1 MNLPITIG
9 MWLAAAAPLVAVL
22 VLLIGL
28 GWRASSAAAAGYFL
42 AAILALTL
50 FQASLGNVALQ
61 SVKGVWD
68 ALFIA
73 YIIAPALLLYEISDE
88 AGAFGAIRRGIEAIT
103 PNDLLH
109 VLAFGWVFPSF
120 LQSITGF
127 GAPIAVAAPL
137 LLALGVKPLWAVA
150 VPIIGHAWA
159 KTFGTLG
166 IAWDALV
173 SVAGSAG
180 SHLALVATGVML
192 AAANLLAGF
201 TIAWLYGRG
210 KGIREA
216 MPALLIVSA
225 IHGLG
230 QLGISLIAPN
240 LANVVPGALA
250 LIAIIVLARTVYSET
265 SKVTDSQL
273 MTESGQAGVPA
284 GHQRAASAL
293 SGEPK
298 KKPSYQMPLWLAFG
312 PYLLLTLLIMA
323 VELVPAVGDPLAS
336 ISFGLPFPSFTTG
349 YGIVTE
355 ATDAYSGFS
364 PLTHPGTFLLVSSV
378 IAFWVFRSRGYIPAG
393 RIDEIAV
400 DTAKTSSPTIMAVMA
415 FIPLALVMEGSG
427 MVLELAAGL
436 ARVASA
442 PIYALLSPLIGAF
455 GGFLTGSNLSANI
468 LFGPL
473 QEKAAAALALN
484 PAIIVAAQ
492 TAGAAIG
499 SAIAIS
505 AVLLGLGAVGAT
517 GETATA
523 IRRMMPYV
531 AITLIAIALI
541 TLAGTMFFPVNG
553 GAAEAGG

>member
-1 MNLPITIG
+1 MDLPITLSF
-9 MWLAAAAPLVAVL
+9 WLAAAAPLAAVL
-22 VLLIGL
+22 VLLIGR
-28 GWRASSAAAAGYFL
+28 GWKASSAAAVGYFV

-68 ALFIA
+68 ALVIA

-120 LQSITGF
+120 LQGITGF

-137 LLALGVKPLWAVA
+137 LVALGVKPVWAVA
-150 VPIIGHAWA
+150 IPIIGHAWA

-166 IAWDALV
+166 VAWEALTGV
-173 SVAGSAG
+173 TDPSDPTI
-180 SHLALVATGVML
+180 ALVATGIML
-192 AAANLLAGF
+192 AVANLIAGV

-210 KGIREA
+210 RGIREA
-216 MPALLIVSA
+216 MPALLIVAA

-230 QLGISLIAPN
+230 QLAIALIAPN

-250 LIAIIVLARTVYSET
+250 LVVIIVLAHKVYN
-265 SKVTDSQL
+265 
-273 MTESGQAGVPA
+273 
-284 GHQRAASAL
+284 
-293 SGEPK
+293 
-298 KKPSYQMPLWLAFG
+298 KPSQVKNSPLMRESSSADVPSGDQKSEAPSEGGRQAMPLWLAFG
-312 PYLLLTLLIMA
+312 PYLLLTVLIMA
-323 VELVPAVGDPLAS
+323 AELVPFIGEPLAS
-336 ISFGLPFPSFTTG
+336 VRFGLPFPAFETG

-355 ATDAYSGFS
+355 ATDAHGGFS
-364 PLTHPGTFLLVSSV
+364 PLTHPGTFLLVSSA
-378 IAFWVFRSRGYIPAG
+378 IAFWVFRSRGDIPAG

-400 DTAKTSSPTIMAVMA
+400 DTIKTSIPTVMAVMA
-415 FIPLALVMEGSG
+415 FLPLALVLEGAG

-442 PIYALLSPLIGAF
+442 QVYALLSPLIGAF

-473 QEKAAAALALN
+473 QEQAASALGLN
-484 PAIIVAAQ
+484 PAVILAAQ

-499 SAIAIS
+499 SSIAIS
-505 AVLLGLGAVGAT
+505 AVLLGLGAVGAA
-517 GETATA
+517 GETGNTL
-523 IRRMMPYV
+523 RKMMPYV
-531 AITLIAIALI
+531 AITLLAIAL
-541 TLAGTMFFPVNG
+541 LSLVGTMIFPVDG
-553 GAAEAGG
+553 GAGG